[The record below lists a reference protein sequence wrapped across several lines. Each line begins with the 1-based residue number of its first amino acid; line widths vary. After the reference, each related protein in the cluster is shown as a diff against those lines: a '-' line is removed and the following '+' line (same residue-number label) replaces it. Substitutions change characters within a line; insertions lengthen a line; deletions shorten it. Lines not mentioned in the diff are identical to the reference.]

1 MKEELPMGLT
11 LHRRTDEFDPASVP
25 RGLLRSHRIGRDV
38 WGVLC
43 VRAGTL
49 RFIWEGAT
57 GPEATVELGTGDSV
71 VIPPEVPHR
80 VEPGP
85 DSRFVVEFYR

>member
-1 MKEELPMGLT
+1 MNEELPTGLT
-11 LHRRTDEFDPASVP
+11 LHRTTDEFDPASVP
-25 RGLLRSHRIGRDV
+25 RGLLRSHQIGRDV

-49 RFIWEGAT
+49 RFVWEGAT
-57 GPEATVELGTGDSV
+57 GPEATVELEVGDRV

>member
-1 MKEELPMGLT
+1 MNEELPTGLA
-11 LHRRTDEFDPASVP
+11 LHRTTDEFDPASVP
-25 RGLLRSHRIGRDV
+25 KGLLRSHRIGQDV

-49 RFIWEGAT
+49 RFVWEGAT
-57 GPEATVELGTGDSV
+57 GPEATVGLEVGDTL

-85 DSRFVVEFYR
+85 GSRFVIEFYR